1 MEEKKIV
8 ETLFVRRSVNVSEQ
22 DIDDILCTA
31 FEGGIT
37 YWCDSVRVVGNY
49 LGKYASDQISRGG
62 KLKFHVEEPFDNE
75 ETEHKLRKVPC
86 KPGRTWRVS
95 RRIRKDQNRIR
106 TGNMDPRSYIGR
118 RSRSVRKRMGNG
130 KRPENKR
137 WTAGDGKE

>member
-49 LGKYASDQISRGG
+49 LGKYASDQISRG
-62 KLKFHVEEPFDNE
+62 
-75 ETEHKLRKVPC
+75 KV
-86 KPGRTWRVS
+86 S
-95 RRIRKDQNRIR
+95 ARITGVAELFKKQQLLFIR
-106 TGNMDPRSYIGR
+106 EQD
-118 RSRSVRKRMGNG
+118 
-130 KRPENKR
+130 
-137 WTAGDGKE
+137 

>member
-75 ETEHKLRKVPC
+75 ETEWYEMDQEKFLHGLHVPYTGEC
-86 KPGRTWRVS
+86 YRYRERGQHRV
-95 RRIRKDQNRIR
+95 Q
-106 TGNMDPRSYIGR
+106 
-118 RSRSVRKRMGNG
+118 
-130 KRPENKR
+130 PE
-137 WTAGDGKE
+137 AA

>member
-49 LGKYASDQISRGG
+49 LGK
-62 KLKFHVEEPFDNE
+62 
-75 ETEHKLRKVPC
+75 
-86 KPGRTWRVS
+86 
-95 RRIRKDQNRIR
+95 
-106 TGNMDPRSYIGR
+106 
-118 RSRSVRKRMGNG
+118 
-130 KRPENKR
+130 
-137 WTAGDGKE
+137 

>member
-1 MEEKKIV
+1 MGIINTQAVADGRK
-8 ETLFVRRSVNVSEQ
+8 VR
-22 DIDDILCTA
+22 T
-31 FEGGIT
+31 
-37 YWCDSVRVVGNY
+37 
-49 LGKYASDQISRGG
+49 GKDGALYNGKG
-62 KLKFHVEEPFDNE
+62 KLLATVEVFQAQMGVANQKYHPLGTPLEQEILDSIGTTLTF
-75 ETEHKLRKVPC
+75 TECVVEHELWKVPC

-137 WTAGDGKE
+137 RTAGDGKE